1 MAVVDDDFVV
11 DVHHDPMAG
20 RGGLE
25 HGTDQEAAGWE
36 LRNSSE
42 VTWRLPLP
50 TAESR
55 AAAALATTPFYVTA
69 PATETERTS
78 APDSS
83 FRARKETFWKRILRS
98 RPL

>member
-1 MAVVDDDFVV
+1 MGTFVAVRFQGQTSGPVGRGRHEEAGALNGEAGVLAVVDDDFVV

-20 RGGLE
+20 RGGLV

-55 AAAALATTPFYVTA
+55 TA
-69 PATETERTS
+69 PLF
-78 APDSS
+78 P
-83 FRARKETFWKRILRS
+83 
-98 RPL
+98 